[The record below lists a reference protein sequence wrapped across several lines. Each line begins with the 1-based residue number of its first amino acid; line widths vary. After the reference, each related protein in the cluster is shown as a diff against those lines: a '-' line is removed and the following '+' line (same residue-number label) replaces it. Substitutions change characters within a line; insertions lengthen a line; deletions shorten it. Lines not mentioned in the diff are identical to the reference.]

1 MFKNYKRKKEIE
13 RKKELLKSA
22 AIGGVITGAAVSLL
36 TPKSGKELRKN
47 IADTAAE
54 GKKKTCELLGKCH
67 YFPQEKTKETGEK
80 AKHATEE
87 LIEKKDEVGEKIKD
101 KTDGVKD
108 KTADKIEE
116 VAEDLKEGKE

>member
-36 TPKSGKELRKN
+36 TPKSGKELRKD

-54 GKKKTCELLGKCH
+54 GKKKTCEMTDKCH
-67 YFPQEKTKETGEK
+67 KFIKEKSKEASEK
-80 AKHATEE
+80 AKHAKEE
-87 LIEKKDEVGEKIKD
+87 LKGKAEKVEEKVKNKAD
-101 KTDGVKD
+101 KAKD
-108 KTADKIEE
+108 KTADKLEE
-116 VAEDLKEGKE
+116 VAEELKEDK

>member
-36 TPKSGKELRKN
+36 TPKSGKELRKD

-54 GKKKTCELLGKCH
+54 GKKKTCEIIDKCH
-67 YFPQEKTKETGEK
+67 NFIKEKSKEVKEDLK
-80 AKHATEE
+80 
-87 LIEKKDEVGEKIKD
+87 EKKEKVEEKVKNKAD
-101 KTDGVKD
+101 KVKD
-108 KTADKIEE
+108 KTADKLEE
-116 VAEDLKEGKE
+116 VAEDIKEDK

>member
-36 TPKSGKELRKN
+36 TPKSGKELRKD

-54 GKKKTCELLGKCH
+54 GKKENM
-67 YFPQEKTKETGEK
+67 
-80 AKHATEE
+80 
-87 LIEKKDEVGEKIKD
+87 
-101 KTDGVKD
+101 
-108 KTADKIEE
+108 
-116 VAEDLKEGKE
+116 